1 MPEATGPGP
10 TPHLVFGE
18 GRAAHSGRHQMP
30 EAPSSFP
37 ECGSCHKKGRD
48 PENALSHVLGKH
60 AGMAAEV
67 AAIPG
72 RPGSIDRQ

>member
-1 MPEATGPGP
+1 
-10 TPHLVFGE
+10 
-18 GRAAHSGRHQMP
+18 MP